1 MLFIEL
7 ATVSV
12 VVLGWLM
19 HRQAAISRDLAQR
32 NAELERLRAVEAQ
45 RVVVEERTRI
55 ARELHDVVAHHL
67 TAVIIRAQAADR
79 VRATRPEV
87 ASESVGWIAE
97 TAKEALTAMRAT
109 VRVLRTDGDA
119 AGLAPEPTLGDLRS
133 IAARVGE
140 AGLAIEL
147 RLPEPLPDLEPQVEL
162 AAVRIAQEA
171 LTNAMRHAAA
181 RRAMVTLRCDAD
193 GVVVDIDDDGTSGSP
208 SDRRR
213 GRHRVGRHA
222 GAGGG
227 VRRPPEHRHQP
238 ARRLA
243 NPSVAPGPGG
253 VVVIRVVVVDD
264 QAVIRTGL
272 RTMLEHET
280 DLTIVG
286 EASNGAQAVEVVAAS
301 RPDVVLMDVRMP
313 EVDGIEATRR
323 ILAGGAATPPAVL
336 VLTTFDD
343 DEYVFGAL
351 QAGAAGFLLKD
362 AGPDVLA
369 AAVRTVAAG
378 DALLD
383 PSVTRR
389 LVERWVALE
398 VTSASTN
405 RPVPAAVGTLSARER
420 EILVGLAR
428 GRTNRELADDL
439 IVSEATV
446 KTHVSNLLTKLGV
459 RSRVQ
464 AVVLAYEAG
473 VIRPGERGDTYW

>member
-1 MLFIEL
+1 M
-7 ATVSV
+7 
-12 VVLGWLM
+12 
-19 HRQAAISRDLAQR
+19 
-32 NAELERLRAVEAQ
+32 
-45 RVVVEERTRI
+45 
-55 ARELHDVVAHHL
+55 
-67 TAVIIRAQAADR
+67 
-79 VRATRPEV
+79 
-87 ASESVGWIAE
+87 
-97 TAKEALTAMRAT
+97 
-109 VRVLRTDGDA
+109 
-119 AGLAPEPTLGDLRS
+119 
-133 IAARVGE
+133 
-140 AGLAIEL
+140 
-147 RLPEPLPDLEPQVEL
+147 
-162 AAVRIAQEA
+162 
-171 LTNAMRHAAA
+171 
-181 RRAMVTLRCDAD
+181 
-193 GVVVDIDDDGTSGSP
+193 
-208 SDRRR
+208 
-213 GRHRVGRHA
+213 
-222 GAGGG
+222 
-227 VRRPPEHRHQP
+227 
-238 ARRLA
+238 
-243 NPSVAPGPGG
+243 APGSGG

-286 EASNGAQAVEVVAAS
+286 EASNAAQAVEVVAAS

-313 EVDGIEATRR
+313 EGDGIEATRR
-323 ILAGGAATPPAVL
+323 ILASGAATLPAVL

-362 AGPDVLA
+362 AGPDVLV

-398 VTSASTN
+398 VTSASTD

-464 AVVLAYEAG
+464 AVVVAYEAG
-473 VIRPGERGDTYW
+473 VVRPGERGDISW

>member
-1 MLFIEL
+1 M
-7 ATVSV
+7 
-12 VVLGWLM
+12 
-19 HRQAAISRDLAQR
+19 
-32 NAELERLRAVEAQ
+32 
-45 RVVVEERTRI
+45 
-55 ARELHDVVAHHL
+55 
-67 TAVIIRAQAADR
+67 
-79 VRATRPEV
+79 
-87 ASESVGWIAE
+87 
-97 TAKEALTAMRAT
+97 
-109 VRVLRTDGDA
+109 
-119 AGLAPEPTLGDLRS
+119 
-133 IAARVGE
+133 
-140 AGLAIEL
+140 
-147 RLPEPLPDLEPQVEL
+147 
-162 AAVRIAQEA
+162 
-171 LTNAMRHAAA
+171 
-181 RRAMVTLRCDAD
+181 
-193 GVVVDIDDDGTSGSP
+193 
-208 SDRRR
+208 
-213 GRHRVGRHA
+213 
-222 GAGGG
+222 
-227 VRRPPEHRHQP
+227 
-238 ARRLA
+238 
-243 NPSVAPGPGG
+243 
-253 VVVIRVVVVDD
+253 IRVVVVDD

-286 EASNGAQAVEVVAAS
+286 EAANGAEAVAVVAGA

-313 EVDGIEATRR
+313 DVDGIDATRR
-323 ILAGGAATPPAVL
+323 ILAARTPSSPAVL

-362 AGPDVLA
+362 AGPDVLV

-378 DALLD
+378 DALVD

-398 VTSASTN
+398 ASSAP

-464 AVVLAYEAG
+464 AVVIAYEAG
-473 VIRPGERGDTYW
+473 VVRPGERGERGDVPWLP

>member
-1 MLFIEL
+1 M
-7 ATVSV
+7 
-12 VVLGWLM
+12 
-19 HRQAAISRDLAQR
+19 
-32 NAELERLRAVEAQ
+32 
-45 RVVVEERTRI
+45 
-55 ARELHDVVAHHL
+55 
-67 TAVIIRAQAADR
+67 
-79 VRATRPEV
+79 
-87 ASESVGWIAE
+87 
-97 TAKEALTAMRAT
+97 
-109 VRVLRTDGDA
+109 
-119 AGLAPEPTLGDLRS
+119 
-133 IAARVGE
+133 
-140 AGLAIEL
+140 
-147 RLPEPLPDLEPQVEL
+147 
-162 AAVRIAQEA
+162 
-171 LTNAMRHAAA
+171 
-181 RRAMVTLRCDAD
+181 
-193 GVVVDIDDDGTSGSP
+193 
-208 SDRRR
+208 
-213 GRHRVGRHA
+213 
-222 GAGGG
+222 
-227 VRRPPEHRHQP
+227 
-238 ARRLA
+238 
-243 NPSVAPGPGG
+243 APGAGG

-286 EASNGAQAVEVVAAS
+286 EASNATQAVEVVAAS

-323 ILAGGAATPPAVL
+323 ILAGGAVPPPAVL

-362 AGPDVLA
+362 VGPDVLV

-378 DALLD
+378 DALVD

-398 VTSASTN
+398 VESATTH
-405 RPVPAAVGTLSARER
+405 RPAPAAIGTLSARER
-420 EILVGLAR
+420 EILTGLAR
-428 GRTNRELADDL
+428 GRTNRELAVDL

-473 VIRPGERGDTYW
+473 VVRPGERGDIVW

>member
-1 MLFIEL
+1 
-7 ATVSV
+7 
-12 VVLGWLM
+12 
-19 HRQAAISRDLAQR
+19 
-32 NAELERLRAVEAQ
+32 
-45 RVVVEERTRI
+45 
-55 ARELHDVVAHHL
+55 
-67 TAVIIRAQAADR
+67 
-79 VRATRPEV
+79 
-87 ASESVGWIAE
+87 
-97 TAKEALTAMRAT
+97 
-109 VRVLRTDGDA
+109 
-119 AGLAPEPTLGDLRS
+119 
-133 IAARVGE
+133 
-140 AGLAIEL
+140 
-147 RLPEPLPDLEPQVEL
+147 
-162 AAVRIAQEA
+162 
-171 LTNAMRHAAA
+171 
-181 RRAMVTLRCDAD
+181 
-193 GVVVDIDDDGTSGSP
+193 
-208 SDRRR
+208 
-213 GRHRVGRHA
+213 
-222 GAGGG
+222 
-227 VRRPPEHRHQP
+227 
-238 ARRLA
+238 
-243 NPSVAPGPGG
+243 VAPGRGG

-286 EASNGAQAVEVVAAS
+286 EASNAAQAVEVVAAS

-313 EVDGIEATRR
+313 DVDGIEATRR

-362 AGPDVLA
+362 AGPDVLV

-398 VTSASTN
+398 VTSASTY

-473 VIRPGERGDTYW
+473 VIRPGERGDISW

>member
-1 MLFIEL
+1 
-7 ATVSV
+7 
-12 VVLGWLM
+12 
-19 HRQAAISRDLAQR
+19 
-32 NAELERLRAVEAQ
+32 
-45 RVVVEERTRI
+45 
-55 ARELHDVVAHHL
+55 
-67 TAVIIRAQAADR
+67 
-79 VRATRPEV
+79 
-87 ASESVGWIAE
+87 
-97 TAKEALTAMRAT
+97 
-109 VRVLRTDGDA
+109 
-119 AGLAPEPTLGDLRS
+119 
-133 IAARVGE
+133 
-140 AGLAIEL
+140 
-147 RLPEPLPDLEPQVEL
+147 
-162 AAVRIAQEA
+162 
-171 LTNAMRHAAA
+171 
-181 RRAMVTLRCDAD
+181 
-193 GVVVDIDDDGTSGSP
+193 
-208 SDRRR
+208 
-213 GRHRVGRHA
+213 
-222 GAGGG
+222 
-227 VRRPPEHRHQP
+227 
-238 ARRLA
+238 
-243 NPSVAPGPGG
+243 VAPDSGG

-286 EASNGAQAVEVVAAS
+286 EASHATEALEVVAAA

-313 EVDGIEATRR
+313 DVDGIEATRR
-323 ILAGGAATPPAVL
+323 ILARGEAPPAVL

-362 AGPDVLA
+362 AGPDVLI

-378 DALLD
+378 DALVD

-398 VTSASTN
+398 VTSASTS
-405 RPVPAAVGTLSARER
+405 RPVPPAVGTLSARER

-428 GRTNRELADDL
+428 GRTNRELAGDL

-473 VIRPGERGDTYW
+473 VVRPGERGDLSW